1 MKKVVNTFSISFFVR
16 KERVVK
22 GETKIYVS
30 LVLNKK
36 RMKISS
42 NLFVPISNWDSSKG
56 FPRGTTFDIKQ
67 LMMKLDEIKNK
78 YFDCY
83 HKLLIENQSFTTED
97 IKNEFLGIKD
107 AEQTLMKMFEYHT
120 ETTKN
125 TLAENTKRH
134 FRGTEKYFKEFLSEV
149 LRISDIPLSRLNL
162 KFLTDFEQFIHRR
175 NKTSKNP
182 CNHNS
187 MTKHIVRFRKIV
199 NIAIMNDWL
208 DKDPFMKY
216 KSSYIPSN
224 RGYLTKDEFQNIEQV
239 NIAIQRLKIVRD
251 LFIFSCY
258 TGLAHIDAMNLK
270 SENICVGINK
280 KSWIK
285 TTRTKTKIPVNVP
298 LLPAAEMILER
309 YKDSP
314 LVKQGYVLP
323 QISNQTVNAYLK
335 EIAVLSGI
343 SKTLTFH
350 MARHTFA
357 TTVTLTNGVPIET
370 VSKMLGHTSIKTTQI
385 YAKVVDSK
393 ICDDMDVLMQKLET
407 NTNSNI
413 LLKLAK

>member
-1 MKKVVNTFSISFFVR
+1 MKKVVNTFSVSFFVR

-56 FPRGTTFDIKQ
+56 YPRGTTFEIKQ

-83 HKLLIENQSFTTED
+83 HKLLIENKSFTTED

-107 AEQTLMKMFEYHT
+107 AEQTLMKIFEYHT
-120 ETTKN
+120 EITKN
-125 TLAENTKRH
+125 TLAESTKRH
-134 FRGTEKYFKEFLSEV
+134 FRGTEKYFREFLSEA
-149 LRISDIPLSRLNL
+149 LHISDIPLSRLNL
-162 KFLTDFEQFIHRR
+162 KFLTDFEQFIYRK
-175 NKTSKNP
+175 NKTNKFP
-182 CNHNS
+182 CKHNS
-187 MTKHIVRFRKIV
+187 MLKHIVRFRKIV

-216 KSSYIPSN
+216 KSSYLPTN
-224 RGYLTKDEFQNIEQV
+224 RGFLTSDELLAIELT
-239 NIAIQRLKIVRD
+239 NLTIQRLKIVRD

-258 TGLAHIDAMNLK
+258 TGLAHVDAMNLK
-270 SENICVGINK
+270 LDNICMGINK

-298 LLPAAEMILER
+298 LLPTAEMILER

-323 QISNQTVNAYLK
+323 QFSNQAANSYLK
-335 EIAVLSGI
+335 EIAIFCGI

-393 ICDDMDVLMQKLET
+393 ICNDMDLLLQKLEM
-407 NTNSNI
+407 NTNSNK